1 LAGLVETHDD
11 EEENEDDDYD
21 DEDEEPADMVNKE
34 EAGKMVDCLI
44 LDSPFANFRG
54 MIHDVIHSQYK
65 VCGCCINIAL
75 SGVLKD
81 CKKKIKKDLTL
92 IKPIEA
98 VPYIDV
104 PAFYMVGK
112 QDIIARPEKVKELFL
127 QTKSKNK
134 VYHTFEGEHPTHRD
148 KYILKKAILFILN
161 EFDRLGMKSIPSS
174 IPKPTFADK
183 KERQIFNKKIINE
196 HKTELFIDPPVIKP
210 PPPKNVTK
218 PKYLSDLPENQM
230 NLSNDPPKI
239 ASIKSNTPPIQPKQ
253 DIDSISNNLNPPKD
267 IEKQPLNMSFSKNGP
282 PMDTKDTSLPNGLP
296 LGQEGIKHN
305 LENPPI
311 VTGNSS
317 PK

>member
-1 LAGLVETHDD
+1 
-11 EEENEDDDYD
+11 
-21 DEDEEPADMVNKE
+21 
-34 EAGKMVDCLI
+34 MVDCLI

-104 PAFYMVGK
+104 PTFYMVGK

-127 QTKSKNK
+127 QTKSSNK

-161 EFDRLGMKSIPSS
+161 EFDRLGIKSIEST
-174 IPKPTFADK
+174 IPKPGFNTK
-183 KERQIFNKKIINE
+183 KERQVFNKQICNE
-196 HKTELFIDPPVIKP
+196 HKAELFIDPPVPKP
-210 PPPKNVTK
+210 KPPKNVTK
-218 PKYLSDLPENQM
+218 PKYLSDLPRNQ
-230 NLSNDPPKI
+230 LSLSQDFEPSKPPKMEMTPLPTPYNQDI
-239 ASIKSNTPPIQPKQ
+239 EAISKNLNNNIDKNLENTP
-253 DIDSISNNLNPPKD
+253 NPLKD
-267 IEKQPLNMSFSKNGP
+267 VEKQPLHMSFSPNGP
-282 PMDTKDTSLPNGLP
+282 PMENLDTNIPKDDP
-296 LGQEGIKHN
+296 LSNKGVKQIM
-305 LENPPI
+305 ENPPI